1 MSNRANLFRRLS
13 CVCAVSVMALTSAG
27 SGAMAEADTT
37 KFDIDAQPLPRAIL
51 EFSKQSNIDVIVPSE
66 LVRGRQSAPVEG
78 DMPADEA
85 LTKML
90 EGSGLKVSIGDDG
103 SLRIIEAA
111 LRQNRNG
118 IAVAAAQDTVT
129 NDGVNVDAGN
139 QADDEDVKTL
149 EELRD
154 REAIEEEEEE
164 TKEERGLLDQVVIEG
179 SRNVGVRRFEDDAQP
194 YVVYNADDIR
204 ASMAI
209 NLEDFF
215 RTRLPQNTTQ
225 GSNQQFTSN
234 DGTLGNTSS
243 INLRGLG
250 ANQTLILVNGRRA
263 PRVSFFTAFGSD
275 FQQADINGIPMAS
288 IERIEVLPATA
299 SGIYGG
305 GATGGVINIITRRDF
320 QGGEIQLRY
329 GNTFDTSFAEYGVD
343 GSYGFALEDGRTH
356 VTLSGSY
363 SNSGTLLARE
373 RPFAERSFA
382 LALENDPDAVFGQ
395 SIPPAG
401 ATPNIRS
408 IFGNLVLDD
417 GTDLGSNIT
426 FVPFGYAGVSSDGG
440 QGLVDNAGQYNF
452 EPSPDILG
460 ELLPIRQS
468 PEVYSGTVSV
478 RREFTERLELFVDA
492 SFSRNKAQRLTQSLP
507 TFVFLPGA
515 APGNPFQ
522 GSVLV
527 RYPAIGPTFDSDSTQ
542 ETLQVVGGANYEL
555 PGNWL
560 ISADFNWSRARTESI
575 STSPG
580 FDVPFGLN
588 PAISAGTVDLFRDPN
603 AFPLDLSPF
612 AVVSPNQ
619 IVGPRDTILR
629 NGAVRAS
636 GPAFDLP
643 AGPVNISA
651 LLETR
656 DEILKPWYQETYD
669 FFSGV
674 PGELVT
680 DFTPERSQHTDSV
693 YLEALIPLFS
703 DQNALP
709 LVQALDLQVSGRYDR
724 FVTESPDANDM
735 IRVDS
740 RDVVPDPVD
749 TLTNKFDSVDFTV
762 GLRYEVSEDLLLR
775 ASYGTGFLPPS
786 VQQIFPDEFVP
797 GFVPASDPKRGG
809 ESPGLVDTV
818 RFAGNPDLRPEQSK
832 SWSFGAILTPRV
844 IPGFR
849 FSVDYSVIEKTD
861 EIIGPVNQQILD
873 AEDTFPDRVGREP
886 LTPADMAA
894 GFTGGR
900 IIFFDRTAINFAN
913 TRSASLD
920 FQLDQVIETEDHG
933 VFRFY
938 ALATHMLELTSQL
951 TPDSEF
957 VDSVGF
963 NFAPLAWRGN
973 AGLTWDSPDG
983 AWSLGWNAQ
992 YYDSYF
998 VFGATSGPG
1007 TIDLQTRLHG
1017 REKIPSE
1024 IYNDF
1029 FAVYRPSASAGNLAG
1044 LLENLE
1050 IRFGIQNAFNKIPAT
1065 RPGLSP
1071 TAGAFS
1077 AYGDNRLRRFTIQV
1091 RKGI

>member
-1 MSNRANLFRRLS
+1 MKRRSNHFRRLS
-13 CVCAVSVMALTSAG
+13 CVCAVSVMALTVAA

-37 KFDIDAQPLPRAIL
+37 QFDIDAQPLPRAIL

-66 LVRGRQSAPVEG
+66 LVRGKQSAPIAG

-90 EGSGLKVSIGDDG
+90 EGSGLKVSVGDDG
-103 SLRIIEAA
+103 SLRIVEAA
-111 LRQNRNG
+111 LRPTAATTRMADARGATTDSSNEDVQANG
-118 IAVAAAQDTVT
+118 SD
-129 NDGVNVDAGN
+129 DA
-139 QADDEDVKTL
+139 DVKTL

-154 REAIEEEEEE
+154 RTAIEEEEEE
-164 TKEERGLLDQVVIEG
+164 TKEERGLLDQVIVEG

-204 ASMAI
+204 SSMSF

-225 GSNQQFTSN
+225 GSNQQFTSLE
-234 DGTLGNTSS
+234 GSLGNTSS

-263 PRVSFFTAFGSD
+263 PRVSFSAAGSD

-356 VTLSGSY
+356 VTLSASY

-373 RPFAERSFA
+373 RPFGERSFA
-382 LALENDPDAVFGQ
+382 LALENAPEEVFGQ
-395 SIPPAG
+395 FIPPTG

-408 IFGNLVLDD
+408 TFGNLILDD
-417 GTDLGSNIT
+417 GTDLGSDIT
-426 FVPFGYAGVSSDGG
+426 FVPTGYAGVGSDGG

-468 PEVYSGTVSV
+468 PEVYGGTVSV

-492 SFSRNKAQRLTQSLP
+492 SFSRNKAQRRTQTLP
-507 TFVFLPGA
+507 GLVFLPGPV
-515 APGNPFQ
+515 PGNPFQ

-527 RYPAIGPTFDSDSTQ
+527 SYPSIGPTFDSDSTQ

-580 FDVPFGLN
+580 FDVPFRLD
-588 PAISAGTVDLFRDPN
+588 PAIRAGTVELLRDPN

-629 NGAVRAS
+629 NGAIRAS

-656 DEILKPWYQETYD
+656 DEILKAWYEDSYD

-674 PGELVT
+674 PGELNT
-680 DFTPERSQHTDSV
+680 EFTPERSQHTDSV

-703 DQNALP
+703 DNNAIP
-709 LVQALDLQVSGRYDR
+709 MVKALDLQVSGRYDR
-724 FVTESPDANDM
+724 FVTESPDADDT
-735 IRVDS
+735 ITVAS

-749 TLTNKFDSVDFTV
+749 TLTNKFDSIDFTV

-786 VQQIFPDEFVP
+786 VRQIFPDEFMP

-818 RFAGNPDLRPEQSK
+818 KFAGNPDLRPEQSE
-832 SWSFGAILTPRV
+832 SWSFGAILTPRA

-849 FSVDYSVIEKTD
+849 FSIDYSVTDKTD
-861 EIIGPVNQQILD
+861 EIIAPVNQEILD
-873 AEDTFPDRVGREP
+873 REDMFPDRVGRAP
-886 LTPADMAA
+886 LTPEDMAA

-900 IIFFDRTAINFAN
+900 ITFFDRSAVNFAS

-920 FQLDQVIETEDHG
+920 FQLDQVIETDDYG
-933 VFRFY
+933 MFRFY
-938 ALATHMLELTSQL
+938 ALATHLLELSSQL
-951 TPDSEF
+951 TPDSEV
-957 VDSVGF
+957 VDMVGF
-963 NFAPLAWRGN
+963 NFTPLAWRGN

-998 VFGATSGPG
+998 VFGPTSGQG

-1029 FAVYRPSASAGNLAG
+1029 FAVYRPSASTGNLAG